1 MMLAV
6 REGLLIRGGEGIM
19 AKMDRQVT
27 PSFFVSKIY
36 AIYANIEGGEGD
48 QTNFAITIVTQRSTH
63 TRYGTTVSIPYF
75 HISSCLYFP
84 LDLKVLHEFGFSR
97 VDRRQCLLSV

>member
-1 MMLAV
+1 MLAV

-36 AIYANIEGGEGD
+36 AIFANIEGGEG
-48 QTNFAITIVTQRSTH
+48 I
-63 TRYGTTVSIPYF
+63 
-75 HISSCLYFP
+75 
-84 LDLKVLHEFGFSR
+84 
-97 VDRRQCLLSV
+97 RRTLQYQ

>member
-1 MMLAV
+1 MLAV

-48 QTNFAITIVTQRSTH
+48 QTNFAITIVTVIKKLLRLMNLK
-63 TRYGTTVSIPYF
+63 TRI
-75 HISSCLYFP
+75 
-84 LDLKVLHEFGFSR
+84 
-97 VDRRQCLLSV
+97 